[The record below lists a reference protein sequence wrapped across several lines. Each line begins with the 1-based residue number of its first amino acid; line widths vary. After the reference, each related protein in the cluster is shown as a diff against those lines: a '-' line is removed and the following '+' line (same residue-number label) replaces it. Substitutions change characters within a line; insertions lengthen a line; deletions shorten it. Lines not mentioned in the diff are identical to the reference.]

1 VLYVKDNGQAGIEEV
16 TYGLSF
22 TGSDGALHG
31 YQCIELWTEADL
43 NKVGVYKVQPA
54 TPPTDPEVKI
64 SGYHFGRVNNVIT
77 QVLDLI
83 QPAAPTAGALKDYAA
98 ARRFDLEVGGM
109 VSNTFGP
116 LLTDRDTRAL
126 IAQTIQSIDL
136 NIVQAPINWKA
147 STGFVQLDRAS
158 FVAIATE
165 VAAFVQT
172 TFDKEAEADDKIKD
186 GVFTTKAQIDDF
198 FFFPQAPLPVAPA
211 DLPQA
216 PAA

>member
-1 VLYVKDNGQAGIEEV
+1 MLYVKDNSPTSIDEI
-16 TYGLSF
+16 TYGQSF
-22 TGSDGALHG
+22 VGSDGALHG
-31 YQCIELWTEADL
+31 YQCIELWSEAEL
-43 NKVGVYKVQPA
+43 NSVGVFKITPA

-64 SGYHFGRVNNVIT
+64 SGYHFERVNNVIT

-83 QPAAPTAGALKDYAA
+83 QPPAPTAGALKDYAA

-147 STGFVQLDRAS
+147 STGFVQLDRAA
-158 FVAIATE
+158 FVGIATE
-165 VAAFVQT
+165 VATFVQA
-172 TFDKEAEADDKIKD
+172 TFDKEADAGTKIGD
-186 GVFTTKAQIDDF
+186 GTFTTKAQIDDF
-198 FFFPQAPLPVAPA
+198 FFPPKPQPVAPENM
-211 DLPQA
+211 PQP